1 VTANS
6 NLLILGASARAA
18 AFSALRAEM
27 QPWCADLFADADLE
41 SHCQVRRVDANDYP
55 AGFMAA
61 EADFPA
67 GPWMYTGALENYPAL
82 VEALSRRRTLL
93 GVNRP
98 SIERVRS
105 PWTLEMIL
113 AEVGVL
119 YPKCASLHDEDG
131 VRRLARWL
139 VKPLRGAGG
148 SGIHFLQDDEP
159 DLDPNRWF
167 LQEYLEGEARAACF
181 VGFRDHAR
189 LLGVT
194 RQLTGLPWLHA
205 GKFSYCGSIGPLST
219 SRLELAQLQKLGDAL
234 AVCCG
239 VRGIFGVDYMLSD
252 GIVWPV
258 EINPR
263 YTASVE
269 VLEYGEG
276 VPAVALHRAA
286 FDRDAPAADTNQRTA
301 GVVGKAILFAR
312 ATLVFPESGP
322 WSSTLHSPGPIA
334 EMPAF
339 ADIPHPGD
347 RIEARRPILTFF
359 TRASSEAECLA
370 HLQPIADDLDRWLYR
385 S

>member
-6 NLLILGASARAA
+6 NLLIVGASARAA
-18 AFSALRAEM
+18 AFSALRAGM
-27 QPWCADLFADADLE
+27 QPSCADLFVDADLE
-41 SHCQVRRVDANDYP
+41 SRCQVRRVDANHYP

-82 VEALSRRRTLL
+82 VEALSRRRALL

-98 SIERVRS
+98 SIEKVRS

-119 YPKCASLHDEDG
+119 YPKCASLYDEDG
-131 VRRLARWL
+131 VRRLGRWL

-159 DLDPNRWF
+159 DLDPDRWF
-167 LQEYLEGEARAACF
+167 LQEYIEGEARAACF
-181 VGFRDHAR
+181 VGFVDHAR

-194 RQLTGLPWLHA
+194 WQLTGLSWLHA
-205 GKFSYCGSIGPLST
+205 GKFSYCGSIGPLYT
-219 SRLELAQLQKLGDAL
+219 SRLEQAQLQKLGDAL

-239 VRGIFGVDYMLSD
+239 VRGIFGVDYVLRD
-252 GIVWPV
+252 GIIWPV

-276 VPAVALHRAA
+276 VPALALHRAA
-286 FDRDAPAADTNQRTA
+286 FDRDALPADMKPPEA
-301 GVVGKAILFAR
+301 GMVGKAILFAR
-312 ATLVFPESGP
+312 APLIFPESGP
-322 WSSTLHSPGPIA
+322 WSSTLHSPGPID
-334 EMPAF
+334 ELPAF

-347 RIEARRPILTFF
+347 RIEARRPILTSF
-359 TRASSEAECLA
+359 TRASSEAECFA
-370 HLQPIADDLDRWLYR
+370 QLQAIADDLDRWLYR